1 MKTFTL
7 ITGASA
13 GIGHAAA
20 EKFASDGRNL
30 LLIARRFDRL
40 EALKEAL
47 EKKYKIEVRI
57 QTLDVTDRKALDS
70 FFTSL
75 KDISIDVVINNAGL
89 ALGTEPFDQYDF
101 ADVDTM
107 IDVNI
112 RAMARVAQLS
122 IPFLK
127 KTKGHLVNLGSIA
140 GTLTYPGGTIYCSTK
155 HFVHAFSE
163 GLRKDLLGTGVRVT
177 IIAPGRVET
186 EFSEV
191 RYHGKDKEKANA
203 IYREIESL
211 QPADIADAIHYAVS
225 APKHVNVELL
235 LIMPTAQAGTAV
247 KRVA

>member
-1 MKTFTL
+1 MSFTL

-13 GIGHAAA
+13 GIGLAAA
-20 EKFASDGRNL
+20 KLFASKGHNL
-30 LLIARRFDRL
+30 LLLARRFDRL
-40 EALKEAL
+40 EALKKDI
-47 EKKYKIEVRI
+47 EKAHKVEVKIFE
-57 QTLDVTDRKALDS
+57 LDVTDRKKLDA

-75 KDISIDVVINNAGL
+75 KDLSIDVVINNAGL

-112 RAMARVAQLS
+112 RAMARVGQLS

-140 GTLTYPGGTIYCSTK
+140 GTLTYPGGTIYCATK
-155 HFVHAFSE
+155 HFVHAFTE
-163 GLRKDLLGTGVRVT
+163 GLRKDLLGSGVRVT
-177 IIAPGRVET
+177 TIAPGRVET

-191 RYHGKDKEKANA
+191 RMKHKDDAKANA

-211 QPADIADAIHYAVS
+211 QPEDIADAILYVVS
-225 APKHVNVELL
+225 APKHVNIELML
-235 LIMPTAQAGTAV
+235 VMPTGQAGTTV
-247 KRVA
+247 KRVM